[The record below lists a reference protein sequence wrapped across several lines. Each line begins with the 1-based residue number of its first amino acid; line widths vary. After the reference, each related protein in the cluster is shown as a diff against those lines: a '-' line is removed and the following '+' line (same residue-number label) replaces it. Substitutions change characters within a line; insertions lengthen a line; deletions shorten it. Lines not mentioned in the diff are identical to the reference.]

1 MAYESLLNSVEESA
15 QERER
20 ELRERGKSLAD
31 EIRANARRDAED
43 LQNRAIQEAEK
54 SAAAER
60 NKQLYLTK
68 GAIKEASLRR
78 REEVFLA
85 TFDEAGKALARIR
98 EDGNYPAIFER
109 LLLEVTG
116 TMEKTPFRIHIDP
129 RDLELCTKTLASLG
143 IRCEILPDITCAGG
157 LVASSPDGLVV
168 ISNTV
173 ESRLDRI
180 EELKRQEIYAILF
193 GG

>member
-20 ELRERGKSLAD
+20 ELRERGKTLAD
-31 EIRANARRDAED
+31 EIRTNARKDAED
-43 LQNRAIQEAEK
+43 IQNRAIQEAEK

-68 GAIKEASLRR
+68 GTIKETSLRR

-85 TFDEAGKALARIR
+85 TFNEAGNVLARIR
-98 EDGNYPAIFER
+98 EDTNYPAIFER

-116 TMEKTPFRIHIDP
+116 TMENTPFRIHVDP
-129 RDLELCTKTLASLG
+129 RDLDLCTRTLAARG
-143 IRCEILPDITCAGG
+143 IRCEILPDLTCAGG
-157 LVASSPDGLVV
+157 VVASSMDGLVV

-180 EELKRQEIYAILF
+180 RELKQKEIYAILF

>member
-31 EIRANARRDAED
+31 EIRASARRDAED

-78 REEVFLA
+78 REEVFHA
-85 TFDEAGKALARIR
+85 TLDEAGKVLARIR
-98 EDGNYPAIFER
+98 DDGNYPAIFER

-116 TMEKTPFRIHIDP
+116 TMENTPFRIHVDP
-129 RDLELCTKTLASLG
+129 RDLDLCTRTLAAHGL
-143 IRCEILPDITCAGG
+143 RCEILADITCAGG
-157 LVASSPDGLVV
+157 LVASSTDGLVV

-180 EELKRQEIYAILF
+180 RELKQKEIYAILF